1 MSVYYFYLSIIS
13 IGYSLIKTLLK
24 AKFFNICRFPLS
36 VFFILSL
43 SACSSTSLLS
53 NDASVWDQFIDH
65 FIAGDIRNAVRKSP
79 DDSRRYQYFTLDN
92 QLKVLLISDGNAE
105 KAAASLDVHV
115 GSRYDPETRQGL
127 AHFLEHMLFLGT
139 KKYPEADGYQKFIS
153 ENGGSH
159 NAYTSFEHTN
169 YYFDIDNASLAPAL
183 DRFSD
188 FFVSPLFDADYVQR
202 EVNAVES
209 EYRARIKDENR
220 RILDATRQLINP
232 EHPYH
237 QFTVGGL
244 NTLSSPTI
252 RDDMLDF
259 YQRYYSAS
267 RMTLVVVGDYPL
279 SVLKNMV
286 VKRFD
291 SVPNNGS
298 QTEAINVPLL
308 ISYNNRLPLIL
319 AVQAEKP
326 IRQLRLTFPMPDLSN
341 DFRTKPLSY
350 IGNILGHEGKGSLLS
365 LLKVAGWAEGL
376 ATGVGLNYTGGAT
389 FQINI
394 ALTEKG
400 VEEFQQVTD
409 EVFFAIRY
417 LGQQHNQHPELS
429 RALFIEQRQLADMA
443 FRFYQ
448 RPNVMSA
455 AMGAAAN
462 LHFYPPTDVIFGDY
476 DYSEYRPELIA
487 DRLSR
492 LSPDN
497 VLITLVAKDLPE
509 NFKTQ
514 KISEWFS
521 APYSV
526 NDVPQQ
532 WLEKWQGDLNDTL
545 ASQSF
550 TLPSANTFIPQ
561 DFELFSAATQSDV
574 PILAVEQAGMR
585 LWVKTDDTFEVP
597 KVDALFSFL
606 TASSR
611 QTSRHA
617 ALSQLYASVVN
628 EQLNEYLYPAY
639 LAGMDV
645 GFYSQRQGFTLSL
658 GGYNDGLVDLAEK
671 VLPTLTTIDIN
682 PDRFDSIKIELMR
695 ALQLNRESTP
705 YRRLASTMRQALYAN
720 SWSEVQLMDALADVT
735 LADLQQH
742 VDALWPS
749 IYTDGL
755 LHGNV
760 DSDTVEA
767 LSDLLGALPNCD
779 CDLTEQRLHMGVV
792 KLPLGRQQQTQILNH
807 SDAAILWYFQ
817 APDESLSSAALSQL
831 TVSVLHPKLFNQ
843 LRTEQQLG
851 YVVGASAFN
860 RNKLRGIAFQVQS
873 PSSNEQDILSALSGF
888 IDDVLEQGV
897 DIEEFNRHRQALSTQ
912 LREADQ
918 NLNERSGRFWGSL
931 LLADEAFER
940 RERLAVIVDNTTYDY
955 WLAFVRALLLTQEA
969 SLIQQTDSALR
980 SKDPSLN
987 ADRAPIQ
994 AFDAKNKQQIIYYR

>member
-1 MSVYYFYLSIIS
+1 M
-13 IGYSLIKTLLK
+13 
-24 AKFFNICRFPLS
+24 PLS
-36 VFFILSL
+36 VFFVLSL
-43 SACSSTSLLS
+43 SACSSTSLLHD
-53 NDASVWDQFIDH
+53 DAASIWGQFLDT
-65 FIAGDIRNAVRKSP
+65 FIADDTHNSVRQSP

-92 QLKVLLISDGNAE
+92 QLKVLLISDDNAE
-105 KAAASLDVHV
+105 KSAASLDVHV
-115 GSRYDPETRQGL
+115 GSRYDPKARQGL

-183 DRFSD
+183 DRFAD
-188 FFVSPLFDADYVQR
+188 FFVSPLFDANYVQR

-209 EYRARIKDENR
+209 EYRAKIKDENR

-244 NTLSSPTI
+244 TTLSSPSI

-279 SVLKNMV
+279 SALKAMV
-286 VKRFD
+286 VNRFA
-291 SVPNNGS
+291 SIPNNDS
-298 QTEAINVPLL
+298 QTETINVPLL
-308 ISYNNRLPLIL
+308 TADNNRLPLIL

-365 LLKVAGWAEGL
+365 LLKAAGWAEGL
-376 ATGVGLNYTGGAT
+376 GTGVGLSYTGGAT

-394 ALTEKG
+394 ALTAKG
-400 VEEFQQVTD
+400 VKAFQQVTD
-409 EVFFAIRY
+409 EVFFAIQY
-417 LGQQHNQHPELS
+417 LGQQHKQNPQLS

-448 RPNVMSA
+448 RPSVMSA

-462 LHFYPPTDVIFGDY
+462 LHFYPPAEVISGDY

-487 DRLSR
+487 DRLAR
-492 LSPDN
+492 MTADN
-497 VLITLVAKDLPE
+497 VLITLISKDVAQVVAK
-509 NFKTQ
+509 NFPDNVKPQ
-514 KISEWFS
+514 KISPWFA

-526 NDVPQQ
+526 NDVPQA
-532 WLEKWQGDLNDTL
+532 WLEKWQGDLSHTL

-550 TLPSANTFIPQ
+550 TLPAANTFIAK
-561 DFELFSAATQSDV
+561 DFELFSAMHKSDV
-574 PILAVEQAGMR
+574 PTLMVDKTGMR

-639 LAGMDV
+639 LAGMNV

-658 GGYNDGLVDLAEK
+658 GGYNDGLIDLAEK
-671 VLPTLTTIDIN
+671 VLPTLTTLEIN
-682 PDRFDSIKIELMR
+682 PDRFDSIKAELMR
-695 ALQLNRESTP
+695 AWQLSRESTP
-705 YRRLASTMRQALYAN
+705 YRRLASTMQQALYAN
-720 SWSEVQLMDALADVT
+720 SWSEVELIDALADVT

-742 VDALWPS
+742 VDSLWPS
-749 IYTDGL
+749 IYTEGL

-760 DSDTVEA
+760 DSDTITA
-767 LSDLLGALPNCD
+767 LTKQLEVLPNCG

-792 KLPLGRQQQTQILNH
+792 KLPLGRQQQEQTLNH
-807 SDAAILWYFQ
+807 SDAAVLWYFQ
-817 APDESLSSAALSQL
+817 APDQSLSSAALSQL
-831 TVSVLHPKLFNQ
+831 TVSILHPRLFNQ

-860 RNKLRGIAFQVQS
+860 RNKLPGIAFQVQS
-873 PSSNEQDILSALSGF
+873 PSSNEQEILTALNGF
-888 IDDVLEQGV
+888 IDDVLEHGV
-897 DIEEFNRHRQALSTQ
+897 DIEEFNRHRQALSAQ

-918 NLNERSGRFWGSL
+918 NLTDRSRRFWGSL
-931 LLADEAFER
+931 VLADEAFER
-940 RERLAVIVDNTTYDY
+940 RERLAEIVDDMTYDD
-955 WLAFVRALLLTQEA
+955 WLAFVRALLSSQEA
-969 SLIQQTDSALR
+969 SLIQLTHS
-980 SKDPSLN
+980 
-987 ADRAPIQ
+987 
-994 AFDAKNKQQIIYYR
+994 